1 MKALDKETAIAR
13 MNTFGRKDIPFLF
26 IIDYTQECSYVEALD
41 KIDAPP
47 AFTNSEERAMPP
59 LQTPDMPGRRT
70 GNSLPRH
77 LPLTAILST
86 S

>member
-41 KIDAPP
+41 KIDASACP
-47 AFTNSEERAMPP
+47 F
-59 LQTPDMPGRRT
+59 L
-70 GNSLPRH
+70 
-77 LPLTAILST
+77 
-86 S
+86 

>member
-41 KIDAPP
+41 KKDAS
-47 AFTNSEERAMPP
+47 ACHYQFR
-59 LQTPDMPGRRT
+59 GT
-70 GNSLPRH
+70 GNAPIAATR
-77 LPLTAILST
+77 
-86 S
+86 